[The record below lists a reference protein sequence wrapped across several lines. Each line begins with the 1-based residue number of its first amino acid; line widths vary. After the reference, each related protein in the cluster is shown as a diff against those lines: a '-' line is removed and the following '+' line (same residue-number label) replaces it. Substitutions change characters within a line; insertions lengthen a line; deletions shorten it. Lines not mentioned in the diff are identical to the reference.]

1 MRLTKGSKVEVLS
14 RKEGSRGSWL
24 CAEIIS
30 GNGHTYIVRYD
41 CFSMIGEAL
50 VERVPRKDI
59 RPCPPPVEGSDIWVL
74 GDHVEVFHMMSWK
87 AALIVKALGVN
98 DFLVRLLGVCQE
110 FSVHK
115 SHLRARQCWINGK
128 WIILGKKARSFEKE
142 WSHQQMFC
150 ECSTPM
156 LEKVD
161 AYISQQEKLSNKY
174 TSGIGMP
181 RPSEMDADRET
192 ETRNMFHFS
201 LDSGTSA
208 SNDADSSASSM
219 VSEKS
224 LQEVFAAKLAVFSK
238 VPRIIKVCG
247 SESTIIMR
255 LTKGSKVEVLSRKEV
270 WKGSWLSAE
279 IISGNGHTYSVTYDC
294 FPMTSEAFVERV
306 PRKDIRPCPPLAKGS
321 DNWFPGD
328 HVEVFDNMSWKAASI
343 VKTGGVNT
351 FLVRLL
357 GVCQELI
364 VHKSL
369 LRARQCWING
379 KWLVLGKR
387 ARRVEKEWSHQQ
399 MFPKHSTPM
408 LKKVVAYTSPQG
420 KLSDEYRHSSRIG
433 MPSCFEMMDASR
445 ETETRN
451 RFDFSHD
458 WETSASDDTNS
469 GASSMASC
477 SVINGNVFYK
487 VPYSFETNH
496 SEDAEIQYYSDAESF
511 TGDHRLEL
519 QSYGRTPVC

>member
-174 TSGIGMP
+174 MHTSGIGMP

-219 VSEKS
+219 
-224 LQEVFAAKLAVFSK
+224 
-238 VPRIIKVCG
+238 G
-247 SESTIIMR
+247 
-255 LTKGSKVEVLSRKEV
+255 
-270 WKGSWLSAE
+270 
-279 IISGNGHTYSVTYDC
+279 
-294 FPMTSEAFVERV
+294 
-306 PRKDIRPCPPLAKGS
+306 
-321 DNWFPGD
+321 
-328 HVEVFDNMSWKAASI
+328 
-343 VKTGGVNT
+343 
-351 FLVRLL
+351 
-357 GVCQELI
+357 
-364 VHKSL
+364 
-369 LRARQCWING
+369 
-379 KWLVLGKR
+379 
-387 ARRVEKEWSHQQ
+387 
-399 MFPKHSTPM
+399 
-408 LKKVVAYTSPQG
+408 
-420 KLSDEYRHSSRIG
+420 
-433 MPSCFEMMDASR
+433 
-445 ETETRN
+445 
-451 RFDFSHD
+451 
-458 WETSASDDTNS
+458 
-469 GASSMASC
+469 SC
-477 SVINGNVFYK
+477 SVINGHVYYK
-487 VPYSFETNH
+487 VPFGLGTNH
-496 SEDAEIQYYSDAESF
+496 TEDADSQYYSDTESF
-511 TGDHRLEL
+511 TGPMGAGNHMLEL
-519 QSYGRTPVC
+519 QSYCRTPVC